1 MHRRCLSL
9 CLVAAV
15 MSGCIHVKM
24 DPIQINAVV
33 DVNLKV
39 EREVAGLLTDIYG
52 SSTTINAATA
62 PAPVAK

>member
-1 MHRRCLSL
+1 MHRFCLIL
-9 CLVAAV
+9 CLLTALV
-15 MSGCIHVKM
+15 SGCIRVKM

-52 SSTTINAATA
+52 NSTTINAAA
-62 PAPVAK
+62 VPASK